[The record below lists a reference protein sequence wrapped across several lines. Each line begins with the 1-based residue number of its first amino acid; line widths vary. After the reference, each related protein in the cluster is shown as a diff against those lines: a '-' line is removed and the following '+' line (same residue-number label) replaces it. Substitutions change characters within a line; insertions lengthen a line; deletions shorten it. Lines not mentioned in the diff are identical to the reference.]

1 LQVTIPAPDAELPH
15 LGHPRLAAKIIIIIR
30 ANGRNYCTEGHALRE
45 RAMRSRP
52 GSENQGRA
60 DSALDTLR
68 TGPQRRVG
76 ASFSTDSG
84 GT

>member
-1 LQVTIPAPDAELPH
+1 MPAPDAELPH
-15 LGHPRLAAKIIIIIR
+15 LEHPRLAAKIIIITR
-30 ANGRNYCTEGHALRE
+30 ANGRNHCTEGQMALRE

-60 DSALDTLR
+60 DSLDALR